1 MSCMMENEIP
11 VIIRGTTPT
20 IKFCF
25 SDVDVEEITT
35 AYITVKQHEETIID
49 KDITDAY
56 KVENTLLWTLTQEDT
71 LSLKSKVSA
80 TVLCD
85 WKLVSGLR
93 GISHELTVQVKDPG
107 KEGVI

>member
-1 MSCMMENEIP
+1 MSCMMNDGLP
-11 VIIRGTTPT
+11 MIIRGTTPT

-25 SDVDVEEITT
+25 SDVDVNEISV
-35 AYITVKQHEETIID
+35 AFITIKQNKELKID
-49 KDITDAY
+49 KDISEAV
-56 KVENTLLWTLTQEDT
+56 KVENAILWTLTQEET

-85 WKLVSGLR
+85 WKLINGLR